1 MNLQQL
7 RYVREVAANGMS
19 ISRAA
24 KTLHTS
30 QPGVSQQIRFLER
43 ELKIDF
49 FVREKNRI
57 VNLTTHGQQLIG
69 RVVAALAEVDAMA
82 QYASLIARDAA
93 GKLVVLAA
101 RTHTRYLLPPVLD
114 AYAKKQAGVQVEV
127 RHGNA
132 GEVIAELA
140 SRVQAIGIVF
150 AAVSP
155 HKDVLVLP
163 YASYPRRVVVPK
175 GHPLLKKR
183 QPSVRQ
189 IAEYPLIT
197 YETTVAGREVVID
210 RFRESGAIPEVV
222 LSGIDADVIKAC
234 VEQGLGIAVL
244 PEVAYDPRRDA
255 KLSLLKPTDLFPP
268 VIASI
273 AIHRDHELKQHELDF
288 IRLLAPRLD
297 NKAFDALRASHHG
310 LVVEANG
317 SL

>member
-30 QPGVSQQIRFLER
+30 QPGVSQQIRVLER

-57 VNLTTHGQQLIG
+57 VDLTIHGYQLIG
-69 RVVAALAEVDAMA
+69 RVTAALAEVDSMA
-82 QYASLIARDAA
+82 QYAQSVMRDAA
-93 GKLVVLAA
+93 DKLVILAA
-101 RTHTRYLLPPVLD
+101 RTQTRYLLPAVLD
-114 AYAKKQAGVQVEV
+114 AYGKKQPDVQVEV

-132 GEVIAELA
+132 GEVQMELA

-150 AAVSP
+150 TAVSQ

-175 GHPLLKKR
+175 GHPLLMKR
-183 QPSVRQ
+183 HPSIQQ

-197 YETTVAGREVVID
+197 YEASVAGREVVLNH
-210 RFRESGAIPEVV
+210 FRESGAVPEVV

-244 PEVAYDPRRDA
+244 PEVAYDLRRDA
-255 KLSLLKPTDLFPP
+255 KLSLLKKPNLFPP

-273 AIHRDHELKQHELDF
+273 AIHRGYELRPHELAF
-288 IRLLAPRLD
+288 IRLLAPSLD
-297 NKAFDALRASHHG
+297 DKAFEALSVRRQR
-310 LVVEANG
+310 V
-317 SL
+317 

>member
-30 QPGVSQQIRFLER
+30 QPGVSQQIRCLER
-43 ELKIDF
+43 ELKIDL

-57 VNLTTHGQQLIG
+57 MDLTTHGHQLIG
-69 RVVAALAEVDAMA
+69 RVGAALAEVDAMA
-82 QYASLIARDAA
+82 QYAKSVARDAA

-114 AYAKKQAGVQVEV
+114 AYAKKQPGVQVEV

-132 GEVIAELA
+132 GEVLAQLA

-155 HKDVLVLP
+155 HKEVLVLP

-189 IAEYPLIT
+189 VAEYPLIT
-197 YETTVAGREVVID
+197 YETSVGGRQVVLD
-210 RFRESGAIPEVV
+210 RFRESGAMPEVV

-255 KLSLLKPTDLFPP
+255 KLSLLKQTDLFPP

-273 AIHRDHELKQHELDF
+273 AIHRNYELRPHELDF

-297 NKAFDALRASHHG
+297 DKAFDALRARQP
-310 LVVEANG
+310 A
-317 SL
+317 